1 MEVKCNTNPFYYNTV
16 PPRLAEV
23 PFSGYRAPKIRVGES
38 ADIFVRRPVAT
49 KSATGLLGLK
59 ETLSKL
65 KSKLVQHLKIYK
77 NNITHTLDHK
87 IIFAIVEKELF
98 GRNSIDSITHDLDK
112 LILYTLG
119 FPKSFVSKYH
129 RKHSVHHPESGK
141 TPNLRSMICDNIAS
155 SPEFKPEK
163 TRSLREHFANTPA
176 LQNVTGLKEILEKY
190 NYGEKLDFN
199 KIKEKKTKKY
209 DSASNIAAVASL
221 TGAVLLGILKP

>member
-23 PFSGYRAPKIRVGES
+23 PFGGYKAPRIRVGES

-49 KSATGLLGLK
+49 KSATGLLGLRD
-59 ETLSKL
+59 TFSKL
-65 KSKLVQHLKIYK
+65 KSKVSQYFKVYK

-87 IIFAIVEKELF
+87 IVFAIVEKELF
-98 GRNSIDSITHDLDK
+98 GKNSIDSLTHDLDK
-112 LILYTLG
+112 LILYILG

-129 RKHSVHHPESGK
+129 RKHSVHHTESGK

-163 TRSLREHFANTPA
+163 KRSLREHFAKTPE
-176 LQNVTGLKEILEKY
+176 LQKISGLKEILEKY
-190 NYGEKLDFN
+190 SYGEKLDFN
-199 KIKEKKTKKY
+199 KIKEKKSKKY
-209 DSASNIAAVASL
+209 DNASNAAVVASL
-221 TGAVLLGILKP
+221 AGTVILSLLRA